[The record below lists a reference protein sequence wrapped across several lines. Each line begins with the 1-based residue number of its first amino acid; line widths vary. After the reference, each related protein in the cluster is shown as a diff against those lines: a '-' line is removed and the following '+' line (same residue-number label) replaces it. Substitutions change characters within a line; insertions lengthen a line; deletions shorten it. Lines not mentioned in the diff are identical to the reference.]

1 LEAAKEV
8 TTMLRGLYTAASGM
22 ISQQRRHDTVTNN
35 ISNINT
41 PGYKQTNAVTR
52 SFPDMM
58 LSLTGAG
65 EQNFKQIGKLTNGV
79 FAEESLSIHLQGDL
93 TQTNNSSDF
102 ALISNIDLNGL
113 SFDAS
118 GKNVGPDGEVTFQP
132 QAFFTIQD
140 QNGETRYTRG
150 GKFTLTED
158 GFLMASDGSSVLG
171 TDGQPIQM
179 PAGVGLD
186 SLILTRDQRFV
197 DANGDDIGVQL
208 LISRIDNPNLLVREG
223 NGSFRFSGEEGETAA
238 IAADERVEVRQG
250 YVERSNVDVAQA
262 AVDLMSALRAYEA
275 NQKVIQFYDQS
286 LSKAVNEVG
295 RV

>member
-1 LEAAKEV
+1 
-8 TTMLRGLYTAASGM
+8 MLRGLYTAASGM

-52 SFPDMM
+52 SFPEMM

-65 EQNFKQIGKLTNGV
+65 QENYKQIGKLTNGV

-102 ALISNIDLNGL
+102 ALLSNIELNGL

-118 GKNVGPDGEVTFQP
+118 GKYVDANGEVTYQP
-132 QAFFTIQD
+132 QAFFTLQD
-140 QNGETRYTRG
+140 QNGEVRYTRG
-150 GKFTLTED
+150 GKFTLTEE
-158 GFLMASDGSSVLG
+158 GFLMGSDGSSVLG

-186 SLILTRDQRFV
+186 RLMLTSDQRFV
-197 DANGDDIGVQL
+197 DADGQDIGVQL
-208 LISRIDNPNLLVREG
+208 LISRVDNPNQLIREG
-223 NGSFRFSGEEGETAA
+223 NGSFRFGDEEGEAVA
-238 IAADERVEVRQG
+238 IVPGERIEVRQG
-250 YVERSNVDVAQA
+250 YIERSNVDAAQA

-286 LSKAVNEVG
+286 LSKAVNDVG

>member
-1 LEAAKEV
+1 
-8 TTMLRGLYTAASGM
+8 MIRGLYTAASGM

-52 SFPDMM
+52 SFPEMM

-65 EQNFKQIGKLTNGV
+65 EENYTKIGKLTNGV

-102 ALISNIDLNGL
+102 ALISNIELNGL
-113 SFDAS
+113 AFDAS
-118 GKNVGPDGEVTFQP
+118 GKNVGPDGEVTYQP
-132 QAFFTIQD
+132 QAFFTLQD
-140 QNGETRYTRG
+140 QNGEVRYTRG
-150 GKFTLTED
+150 GKFTLTEE
-158 GFLMASDGSSVLG
+158 GFLMGSDGSSVLG

-186 SLILTRDQRFV
+186 RLILTEDQRFI
-197 DANGDDIGVQL
+197 DANGQDIGVQL
-208 LISRIDNPNLLVREG
+208 LISRVDNPNMLVREG
-223 NGSFRFSGEEGETAA
+223 NGSFRLAGEDGEAVA
-238 IAADERVEVRQG
+238 IAPGERVEVRQG
-250 YVERSNVDVAQA
+250 YVERSNVDAAQA

>member
-1 LEAAKEV
+1 
-8 TTMLRGLYTAASGM
+8 MLRGLYTAASGM

-52 SFPDMM
+52 SFPEMM

-65 EQNFKQIGKLTNGV
+65 PENFTKIGKLTNGV

-102 ALISNIDLNGL
+102 ALISNIEVDGL

-118 GKNVGPDGEVTFQP
+118 GKNISPDGEITFQP
-132 QAFFTIQD
+132 QAFFTLQD
-140 QNGETRYTRG
+140 QNGEVRYTRG

-158 GFLMASDGSSVLG
+158 GFLMGSDGSSVLG
-171 TDGQPIQM
+171 TNGQPIRM

-186 SLILTRDQRFV
+186 RLVLTDNQRFV
-197 DANGDDIGVQL
+197 DANGQDIGVQL
-208 LISRIDNPNLLVREG
+208 LISRVDNPNMLVREG
-223 NGSFRFSGEEGETAA
+223 NGSFRFSGEGGEAVA
-238 IAADERVEVRQG
+238 IAPNERVEVRQG
-250 YVERSNVDVAQA
+250 YIERSNVDTAQA
-262 AVDLMSALRAYEA
+262 AIDLMSALRAYEA

>member
-1 LEAAKEV
+1 
-8 TTMLRGLYTAASGM
+8 MLRGLYTAASGM

-52 SFPDMM
+52 SFPEMM

-65 EQNFKQIGKLTNGV
+65 EENYAKIGKLTSGV

-102 ALISNIDLNGL
+102 ALVSNIELDGL
-113 SFDAS
+113 AFDAS
-118 GKNVGPDGEVTFQP
+118 GKNVGEDGEVTYQP
-132 QAFFTIQD
+132 QAFFTLQD
-140 QNGETRYTRG
+140 QNGEIRYTRG
-150 GKFTLTED
+150 GKFTLTEE
-158 GFLMASDGSSVLG
+158 GFLMGSDGSSVLG
-171 TDGQPIQM
+171 TDGLPIQM
-179 PAGVGLD
+179 PVGVGLD
-186 SLILTRDQRFV
+186 SLVLTGDQRFI
-197 DANGDDIGVQL
+197 DSTGQDIGVQL
-208 LISRIDNPNLLVREG
+208 LISRVDNPNLLVREG
-223 NGSFRFSGEEGETAA
+223 NGSFRFADEDGEAVA
-238 IAADERVEVRQG
+238 IAPGERVEVRQG
-250 YVERSNVDVAQA
+250 YVERSNVDAAQA

-286 LSKAVNEVG
+286 LSKAVNDVG

>member
-1 LEAAKEV
+1 LEAAKGV

-52 SFPDMM
+52 SFPELM

-65 EQNFKQIGKLTNGV
+65 SESINKIGKLTTGV

-93 TQTNNSSDF
+93 SQTNNSSDF
-102 ALISNIDLNGL
+102 ALISNIELDGL

-118 GKNVGPDGEVTFQP
+118 GKNVSPDGEVTFQP

-140 QNGETRYTRG
+140 QNGEIRYTRG
-150 GKFTLTED
+150 GKFTLTEE
-158 GFLMASDGSSVLG
+158 GILMASDGSNVLG

-179 PAGVGLD
+179 PVGVGLEN
-186 SLILTRDQRFV
+186 LKLTANQRFQNV
-197 DANGDDIGVQL
+197 DGQDIGVQL

-223 NGSFRFSGEEGETAA
+223 NGSFGFATENGEAVA
-238 IAADERVEVRQG
+238 IAPDERVEVRQG
-250 YVERSNVDVAQA
+250 YVERSNVDAAQA

-286 LSKAVNEVG
+286 LNKAVNDVG

>member
-1 LEAAKEV
+1 
-8 TTMLRGLYTAASGM
+8 MLRGLYTAASGM

-41 PGYKQTNAVTR
+41 PGYKQANAVTR
-52 SFPDMM
+52 SFPDML

-65 EQNFKQIGKLTNGV
+65 PENATTLGKLTTGV
-79 FAEESLSIHLQGDL
+79 FAEESLAIHLQGDL
-93 TQTNNSSDF
+93 TQTNNATDF
-102 ALISNIDLNGL
+102 ALVSNIDLDGL
-113 SFDAS
+113 AFDAS
-118 GKNVGPDGEVTFQP
+118 GKNIGEDGKVTFQP
-132 QAFFTIQD
+132 QAFFTVQD
-140 QNGETRYTRG
+140 ADGEVRYTRG
-150 GKFTLTED
+150 GKFTLTEQ
-158 GFLMASDGSSVLG
+158 GLLVASDGSSVLG

-186 SLILTRDQRFV
+186 SLMLTANQRFV
-197 DANGDDIGVQL
+197 DANGTDVGVQL
-208 LISRIDNPNLLVREG
+208 LISRIDNPNQLVREG
-223 NGSFRFSGEEGETAA
+223 NGNFRFATEEGQAVA
-238 IAADERVEVRQG
+238 IAADERIEVKQG
-250 YVERSNVDVAQA
+250 YVERSNVDAAQA

>member
-1 LEAAKEV
+1 
-8 TTMLRGLYTAASGM
+8 MLRGLFTAASGM

-52 SFPDMM
+52 SFPDML

-65 EQNFKQIGKLTNGV
+65 PENATTVGKLTTGV

-93 TQTNNSSDF
+93 TQTNNASDF
-102 ALISNIDLNGL
+102 ALISNIELDGHA
-113 SFDAS
+113 FDAS
-118 GKNVGPDGEVTFQP
+118 GKYTSPEGEVTFQP

-140 QNGETRYTRG
+140 QNGDVRYTRG
-150 GKFTLTED
+150 GKFTLTEQ
-158 GFLMASDGSSVLG
+158 GFLMTSDGSSVLG
-171 TDGQPIQM
+171 TNGQPIQM

-186 SLILTRDQRFV
+186 SLILTADQRFV
-197 DANGDDIGVQL
+197 DANGADVGVQL
-208 LISRIDNPNLLVREG
+208 LISRVDNPNQLVREG
-223 NGSFRFSGEEGETAA
+223 NGNFRFATADGQ
-238 IAADERVEVRQG
+238 AAALAQGERVEVRQG
-250 YVERSNVDVAQA
+250 YVERSNVDTAQA

-286 LSKAVNEVG
+286 LSKAVNDVG